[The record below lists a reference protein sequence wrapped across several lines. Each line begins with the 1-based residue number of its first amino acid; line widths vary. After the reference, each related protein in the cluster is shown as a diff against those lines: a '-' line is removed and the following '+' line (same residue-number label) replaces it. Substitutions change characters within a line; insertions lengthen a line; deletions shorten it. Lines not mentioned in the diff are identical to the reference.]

1 MVALRC
7 TCQQG
12 PELWGEFWWS
22 EGEHRWVLFDD
33 ERTRE
38 TYTEYITHCPGCG
51 RPLERKALRPTNPVV
66 S

>member
-7 TCQQG
+7 PC
-12 PELWGEFWWS
+12 S
-22 EGEHRWVLFDD
+22 EGEQRWVLFDD

-38 TYTEYITHCPGCG
+38 AYTEYITHCPGCG
-51 RPLERKALRPTNPVV
+51 RPLERKDLRPTNPVV